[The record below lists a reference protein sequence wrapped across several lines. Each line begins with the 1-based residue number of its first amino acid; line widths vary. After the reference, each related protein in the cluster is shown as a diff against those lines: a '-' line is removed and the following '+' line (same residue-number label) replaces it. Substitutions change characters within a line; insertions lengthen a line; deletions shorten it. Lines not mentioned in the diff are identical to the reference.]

1 MVKLVFRSFFKG
13 LVDNIGFL
21 ILWNGVVLA
30 LFLGAKLLINLFEST
45 PAVLGI
51 SLGLVWV
58 LSFALSAG
66 SRAAAV
72 ISRGEKGQVGQL
84 FNSLP
89 GVIFDSLVLLLMF
102 LLLFVT
108 FNSLGFYWTDPNA
121 LSKVSFILL
130 LAGTAVGAL
139 ILQFYLALRIQENA
153 GFRVAL
159 KLAITF
165 VTDNPFYA
173 AAIGAVTLGLLI
185 LTFICTVVSLSPL
198 SSTPLLMML
207 PTCIPLALFP
217 GFMGILIFSQTA
229 FAFRCRKYG
238 WLEAHP
244 DFDPKKERLPWQ
256 EILADEAKRL
266 QPKPRS
272 LNRSL

>member
-1 MVKLVFRSFFKG
+1 MKLVFRSFFKG
-13 LVDNIGFL
+13 LAENLGFL
-21 ILWNGVVLA
+21 ALWNLVVLA
-30 LFLGAKLLINLFEST
+30 FFIAAKLAINLVGNT

-51 SLGLVWV
+51 SLGLVWF

-66 SRAAAV
+66 SRSAAV
-72 ISRGEKGQVGQL
+72 ICRGEKGTWGQL
-84 FNSLP
+84 VTNLKGIF
-89 GVIFDSLVLLLMF
+89 FDSIILLVMF
-102 LLLFVT
+102 LLIFIT
-108 FNSLGFYWTDPNA
+108 FNSLGFYWNDASP

-130 LAGTAVGAL
+130 LAGTLVGAL

-153 GFRVAL
+153 GFRTSL

-165 VTDNPFYA
+165 TTDNPFFA
-173 AAIGAVTLGLLI
+173 SIIGLFTLLI
-185 LTFICTVVSLSPL
+185 LALTLVCTVVSLSPL
-198 SSTPLLMML
+198 TSTPLFMML

-217 GFMGILIFSQTA
+217 GFLGTLIFSQSA
-229 FAFRCRKYG
+229 FYLRCRKYS

-244 DFDPKKERLPWQ
+244 DFDPKTTKLPWQ
-256 EILADEAKRL
+256 DILADEVKRL